1 MNYALRDPRR
11 GTPSTGRGRRPRRQ
25 CTRRDLNPHAL
36 RRRNLNPVGMY
47 RDAARC
53 SERRISQGRSLHL
66 AAFRYSPWTIQ
77 RRFSRPLATAAG
89 RARVPEPRD
98 DWRRLEDDPIGF
110 LAQNK
115 PLSRARRNLAT
126 CAGASP
132 DFAELSYAH
141 GARDLPDQAERTEGQ
156 GSRSGQEQSKRRG
169 TTRAK
174 CSAIAPRR
182 GLRRTRGSPP
192 FGASTRRCW
201 TSAVKRGSSGSTHGT
216 TGDTSR
222 SRGELLR
229 DRGAALER
237 GNEGATLGIEPS
249 ADALVADPFHA
260 VRGH

>member
-1 MNYALRDPRR
+1 MATIPRSDPPPI
-11 GTPSTGRGRRPRRQ
+11 GEA
-25 CTRRDLNPHAL
+25 H
-36 RRRNLNPVGMY
+36 
-47 RDAARC
+47 
-53 SERRISQGRSLHL
+53 
-66 AAFRYSPWTIQ
+66 Q
-77 RRFSRPLATAAG
+77 RRTAEPSNRVNTYPLSKQG
-89 RARVPEPRD
+89 VPEPRD
-98 DWRRLEDDPIGF
+98 DWRRWEDDPIGF

-132 DFAELSYAH
+132 ALAELSYAH

-192 FGASTRRCW
+192 FGASTCRYW

-222 SRGELLR
+222 S
-229 DRGAALER
+229 GAEITPRSRSYSRAEK
-237 GNEGATLGIEPS
+237 
-249 ADALVADPFHA
+249 
-260 VRGH
+260 